1 MWQYAVTGTNYI
13 QNQIIMKQFGGD
25 WTKTK
30 IEMLVEYARA
40 YLTIMKKHHY
50 WRTLYFDGFAG
61 SGIIIKDDKE
71 NFKAYLGAARRIV
84 EIDDPKS
91 FDAYYFVEK
100 NPENFK
106 QLNAS
111 TKEQF
116 PNKSIFVVKDD
127 CNEKL
132 KSMAEY
138 MKKPKGERDYDK
150 VLAYIDPFGMQLEWS
165 SIEALKGI
173 GADAWI
179 LIPTGMGV
187 NRLLKINGEISET
200 WLKRLEVFLGIP
212 GDQIKK
218 DFYKEET
225 VLTLFGE
232 EKKKSKT
239 EKTADKASE
248 LYKNRL
254 NEIFN
259 YVSEPMALKNAHNS
273 TMYHLI
279 FVSNNAAALK
289 IATDIINKYSN

>member
-1 MWQYAVTGTNYI
+1 
-13 QNQIIMKQFGGD
+13 MKQFGGD
-25 WTKTK
+25 WTKVK
-30 IEMLVEYARA
+30 IEMLVEYAQA

-61 SGIIIKDDKE
+61 SGLIIKDSQEHFDVSI
-71 NFKAYLGAARRIV
+71 GAARRIV
-84 EIDDPKS
+84 EIENPKS

-100 NPENFK
+100 NQKNCEM
-106 QLNAS
+106 LEET
-111 TKEQF
+111 TKKPY
-116 PNKSIFVVKDD
+116 PNKSIFIVNDD
-127 CNEKL
+127 CNKKL

-150 VLAYIDPFGMQLEWS
+150 VLAYIDPYGMQLEWS
-165 SIEALKGI
+165 SVEALKGI

-187 NRLLKINGEISET
+187 NRLLKNNGEINET
-200 WLKRLEVFLGIP
+200 WLKRLEIFLGMSGHEIN
-212 GDQIKK
+212 QH
-218 DFYKEET
+218 FYNEET

-254 NEIFN
+254 KEIFKF
-259 YVSEPMALKNAHNS
+259 VSEPMALKNDRNS

-279 FVSNNAAALK
+279 FVSNNAAALN